1 MANEPAKNTDVNN
14 TNTNPGTE
22 PKDNGGA
29 NTPSTADLE
38 ARIKQLES
46 ENGKLRQ
53 ANTNASADASAWK
66 KKYNELL
73 PENERL
79 EKEKEERNAALQEEL
94 EKLKAERNVAN
105 IKAQLTAPDIGFD
118 AELAQKTAEAMNA
131 GKTDEVFG
139 ALREFIV
146 AHDKALREQS
156 LRNNPTLPGG
166 AAPKSVTQAEFHS
179 MGYRERL
186 KIYNEQP
193 ELYKELMNKE
203 KMKG

>member
-53 ANTNASADASAWK
+53 ANTNASADASNWK

-79 EKEKEERNAALQEEL
+79 EKEREERTAAMQQEL
-94 EKLKAERNVAN
+94 DALKAAKNVADYR
-105 IKAQLTAPDIGFD
+105 AELTAPDIGFD

-131 GKTDEVFG
+131 GNMKEVFG

-166 AAPKSVTQAEFHS
+166 AAPKSVTQAEFHN
-179 MGYRERL
+179 MGYTERL
-186 KIYNEQP
+186 KIFNEQP
-193 ELYKELMNKE
+193 DLYKELTQKE
-203 KMKG
+203 RMK

>member
-53 ANTNASADASAWK
+53 ANTNASADASNWK

-79 EKEKEERNAALQEEL
+79 EKEREERTAAMQQEL
-94 EKLKAERNVAN
+94 DALKAAKNVADYR
-105 IKAQLTAPDIGFD
+105 AELTAPDIGFD

-131 GKTDEVFG
+131 GNMKEVFG

-179 MGYRERL
+179 MGYTERL
-186 KIYNEQP
+186 KIFNEQP
-193 ELYKELMNKE
+193 ELYKELTQKE
-203 KMKG
+203 RMK